1 MNMPRFAAE
10 ASLYRTL
17 RHYKTGRGRQAVSSS
32 AQMHNL
38 AWPALEII
46 PIEGCPAGSSGSWP
60 DCWTPPLTEP
70 PTGGGGGGNGEG
82 PDDGPEDGVPTGGGK
97 RPPKQKYPPP
107 KGSKLC
113 GAENPVWN
121 ANAAAAQKCEDQ
133 NNLLNLDVG
142 SYQTRCGPGNNLWCC
157 YVRKRDNAHTSCER
171 IDERTSV
178 VKGGL

>member
-46 PIEGCPAGSSGSWP
+46 PIEGCPAGWGGSWP
-60 DCWTPPLTEP
+60 DCSPPPPLTEP

-97 RPPKQKYPPP
+97 RPPK
-107 KGSKLC
+107 
-113 GAENPVWN
+113 
-121 ANAAAAQKCEDQ
+121 
-133 NNLLNLDVG
+133 
-142 SYQTRCGPGNNLWCC
+142 
-157 YVRKRDNAHTSCER
+157 
-171 IDERTSV
+171 
-178 VKGGL
+178 